1 MFIIDRLEG
10 DWAVVESSAGVFN
23 LPRALLPEGAKEGD
37 VLKLDIALDLA
48 ATAARRRRIKTLLDE
63 ILPTD

>member
-10 DWAVVESSAGVFN
+10 DWAVVESPAGVFN

-37 VLKLDIALDLA
+37 VLKLDITLDTA